1 MKGRCPGPLDEG
13 DVSVCFADPL
23 EVASQLPLYRSFLLE
38 AFERKFFKNLEKEVK
53 RSFSFD
59 EKLKGTGCDCI

>member
-1 MKGRCPGPLDEG
+1 MRLDHLLSRESSRN
-13 DVSVCFADPL
+13 DAVDSVHA
-23 EVASQLPLYRSFLLE
+23 YRSFLLE

-59 EKLKGTGCDCI
+59 EKLKGRVVIAFE

>member
-1 MKGRCPGPLDEG
+1 MDHLLSRESSRNDAV
-13 DVSVCFADPL
+13 DSVHA
-23 EVASQLPLYRSFLLE
+23 YRSFLLE